1 MHADVVRSDR
11 RDAVLSCLPAWLPRA
26 AWVPDPPVHFFLAR
40 NPARRF
46 AWTPC
51 SSATSEVTGRFV
63 LADKEASDRE
73 RRHESV
79 SARPDSDVVGVVVR
93 RMVREAGAQPLGWD
107 RGLI

>member
-1 MHADVVRSDR
+1 MIAR
-11 RDAVLSCLPAWLPRA
+11 LPPCLPRA
-26 AWVPDPPVHFFLAR
+26 AWLSNYVCHSILTHSRAPPARLSLCSQTLSELAR
-40 NPARRF
+40 
-46 AWTPC
+46 
-51 SSATSEVTGRFV
+51 RFV